1 MWPNTTINILPGAEV
16 LNFAI
21 VRPTAIDKCLFEGH
35 SISATG
41 EFHKGR
47 QEYTA
52 NTLMPEDTALCES
65 VQKGLKSKGYNQGP
79 LIADSKMSGRGEHA
93 LHHFHRLVQKTM
105 A

>member
-1 MWPNTTINILPGAEV
+1 MINYYSWGISINIVEPITTEKTRVKYIIYNLKGEEIPSNSSSSIESIELEDQEV
-16 LNFAI
+16 VL
-21 VRPTAIDKCLFEGH
+21 
-35 SISATG
+35 
-41 EFHKGR
+41 
-47 QEYTA
+47 
-52 NTLMPEDTALCES
+52 S